1 MNIIEGEWYYLDA
14 LLASIFI
21 ILILFAVANAGN
33 ISVYESGSDYIIWQ
47 VSGEDKN
54 ISIDGLPISVSGE
67 YYGIYDLSPESK
79 HIGCDSDGNCL
90 PHTTATNG
98 YSVFSNWLVYF
109 ILIAL
114 CVLSYFV
121 PISYAP
127 TVIYGIYLIGSYLPS
142 KGADYTYYLLVG
154 ILLIMGM
161 LASIR
166 GMKK

>member
-1 MNIIEGEWYYLDA
+1 MNSVCSAIMLI
-14 LLASIFI
+14 LL
-21 ILILFAVANAGN
+21 LFAVANAGN
-33 ISVYESGSDYIIWQ
+33 VSVYESGSDYIIWHI
-47 VSGEDKN
+47 SGDNKN
-54 ISIDGLPISVSGE
+54 ISIDGISILVSGE
-67 YYGIYDLSPESK
+67 YYGQYDLSSESK
-79 HIGCDSDGNCL
+79 HIGCDSNGDCL
-90 PHTTATNG
+90 PHTTATDG